1 MSDLVKWNVVL
12 VRPGEEELSLLAELS
27 ARPDARVTAIVDPDG
42 LSVGAGLAEVMGLRV
57 VAELDELTPG
67 EAQYLAHPPLDDLV
81 ADYVDRAAQYG
92 LQPVPAADFPRFMS
106 EAGDTPT
113 PPVAGAPADLDF
125 LELETSTIHRT
136 LSRIEEAMDREALLR
151 WLLGLATRA
160 TGASSGSI
168 MLYDQASEELYLAFA
183 YGLSER
189 TLHRTRVRLGEGI
202 AGRVAASGKPELL
215 TGNQHP
221 GADRDRSYIRSAI
234 CAPILWE
241 GQLLGVLN
249 ISAGERDN
257 PLEPKNLDLVS
268 SLTHRFGMILDRFL
282 RMQSLKDGELFRR
295 LEATF
300 SEDAG
305 PAERPDRTLALWAED
320 LAEISGAER
329 VTFGVLTADGELLV
343 GAADGVAY
351 ESPVPQIKAE
361 VMSSGRPR
369 VIRPEAQDDG
379 DDGTSVTE
387 FILPV
392 GRHPVRA
399 LLTLEFHTAARAHH
413 FYSIS
418 TEILFVAGRHLTE
431 FLDRAATNDQLER
444 LTTLASVL
452 SDLAAGGGHDTAADR
467 RRLLSA
473 ACQLTGAQE
482 AYLIAG
488 PREASATAEDAA
500 GLDGDLHREACRLLG
515 EAVNRGW
522 TATVLAGSPS
532 VGAAKPRR
540 SVLAVPLATDGAF
553 PGLFMV
559 DKQRVHPLDGST
571 FSEFDAVFARR
582 LSPLLRERA
591 LDATPETPAATLA
604 DASTDQASAESP
616 FAPEAATET
625 AVKPTRL
632 GLAPPVY
639 VPPGTPLLEI
649 VRREM
654 DRCDRYHTMFGLVGF
669 RLAVLPDREL
679 KISDLVDSLTHY
691 LRTSDQVSHLADGT
705 LVVVV
710 PEDIQSLPHLQRRV
724 IKILRE
730 LTGHD
735 DLDVAT
741 ASRIYPGAAET
752 PDALLATLSRA
763 LG

>member
-27 ARPDARVTAIVDPDG
+27 ARPDARVTAILDPDG
-42 LSVGAGLAEVMGLRV
+42 LSVGAGLAEVLGLRV
-57 VAELDELTPG
+57 VGELDELTPG

-81 ADYVDRAAQYG
+81 ADYVDQAAQYG
-92 LQPVPAADFPRFMS
+92 LQAVPAADFPRFMS
-106 EAGDTPT
+106 APDDNP
-113 PPVAGAPADLDF
+113 PRPVAGTPADLDF

-168 MLYDQASEELYLAFA
+168 MLYDHASEELYLAFA

-202 AGRVAASGKPELL
+202 AGRVAVSGKPELL

-234 CAPILWE
+234 CAPINWE

-282 RMQSLKDGELFRR
+282 RMQTLKDGELFRR

-343 GAADGVAY
+343 GSVDGVAY

-379 DDGTSVTE
+379 EDDTSVTE

-418 TEILFVAGRHLTE
+418 TEILFVAGRHLTD

-452 SDLAAGGGHDTAADR
+452 SDLAAGGGQDTAADR

-473 ACQLTGAQE
+473 ACQLTGAQD
-482 AYLIAG
+482 AFLIAG
-488 PREASATAEDAA
+488 PRDEPATAEDAA
-500 GLDGDLHREACRLLG
+500 GLDADLHREACRLLG
-515 EAVNRGW
+515 EAVSRGW
-522 TATVLAGSPS
+522 TATVLAGAPS
-532 VGAAKPRR
+532 VGAAKPQR
-540 SVLAVPLATDGAF
+540 SVLAVPLAADGAF
-553 PGLFMV
+553 PGLFMI
-559 DKQRVHPLDGST
+559 DKRRVYPLDGST

-582 LSPLLRERA
+582 LSPLLRERTA
-591 LDATPETPAATLA
+591 EAKPATPDTAPLAEAPAEPVPAVEPESLTEEPVKTP
-604 DASTDQASAESP
+604 
-616 FAPEAATET
+616 
-625 AVKPTRL
+625 RL

-639 VPPGTPLLEI
+639 VAPGTPLLEV

-669 RLAVLPDREL
+669 RLAVLPDRDLET
-679 KISDLVDSLTHY
+679 SDLVGHLTHH
-691 LRTSDQVSHLADGT
+691 LRTSDQVGHLADGT
-705 LVVVV
+705 LVILV

-741 ASRIYPGAAET
+741 ASRIYPGAADT
-752 PDALLATLSRA
+752 PDGLLATLSRA